1 MKSNIDE
8 SKIHYPEDLSKD
20 LISKSILL
28 PMWSQQLD
36 GKIQINSVDI
46 ITADIF
52 PGNRI
57 GFFEAEI
64 DYTTNSQHDKK
75 RIMMSG
81 GSSSIVVLIRC
92 TDTNEIYTVLVKQ
105 PRIGSGQLILEFP
118 AGLTDDSTDFRLT
131 AVRELD
137 EECGIKAEI
146 EEVININNLVFDEK
160 NVKFFTNA
168 QMFYE
173 EASVFLV
180 VKKMTLG
187 EIKSLEGR
195 NGGVDEEEQITL
207 HVCLFNDVITM
218 TPDPATVSIT
228 FLLQKLI
235 QDKKIVI

>member
-1 MKSNIDE
+1 MNLKIDE
-8 SKIHYPEDLSKD
+8 SIINYPKDLSKD

-36 GKIQINSVDI
+36 DKININSVDI
-46 ITADIF
+46 KTADIF

-64 DYTTNSQHDKK
+64 DYTSNSHNDKK

-81 GSSSIVVLIRC
+81 GSASIVVLIRC
-92 TDTNEIYTVLVKQ
+92 TDTDEIYTVLVKQ
-105 PRIGSGQLILEFP
+105 PRIGSGQLIFEYP

-137 EECGIKAEI
+137 EECGIKAQV
-146 EEVININNLVFDEK
+146 EEVININNLVFEK
-160 NVKFFTNA
+160 DTKFYTNA
-168 QMFYE
+168 QIFYE
-173 EASVFLV
+173 ETSVFLV
-180 VKKMTLG
+180 VKKMTLD

-195 NGGVDEEEQITL
+195 NGGVDEEEQITV
-207 HVCLFNDVITM
+207 HICLFNRVISL
-218 TPDPATVSIT
+218 TPDPATISIT

-235 QDKKIVI
+235 QNGKIVV

>member
-1 MKSNIDE
+1 MNLKIDE
-8 SKIHYPEDLSKD
+8 SIINYPKDLSKD

-36 GKIQINSVDI
+36 DKIKINSVDI
-46 ITADIF
+46 KTADIF

-64 DYTTNSQHDKK
+64 DYTSNSHNDKK

-81 GSSSIVVLIRC
+81 GSASIVVLIRC

-105 PRIGSGQLILEFP
+105 PRIGSGQLIFEYP

-131 AVRELD
+131 AVRELE
-137 EECGIKAEI
+137 EECGIKAQV
-146 EEVININNLVFDEK
+146 EEVININNLVFEK
-160 NVKFFTNA
+160 DTKFYTNA

-180 VKKMTLG
+180 VKKMTLD
-187 EIKSLEGR
+187 EIKTLEGR
-195 NGGVDEEEQITL
+195 NGGVDEEEQITV
-207 HVCLFNDVITM
+207 HICLFNSVITL
-218 TPDPATVSIT
+218 TPDPATISIT

-235 QDKKIVI
+235 QNGKIVI